1 MIDVLLPVHN
11 GASTVAEAI
20 ESLRRQTLC
29 NLRIVA
35 IDDGSTDGTPQ
46 ILAAL
51 AREDSRVTVL
61 TRRNGGIVD
70 ALNAGLQLCS
80 SEFVARQD
88 ADDISDRTRLEM
100 QLGYLEQNPD
110 CVAVSGAVR
119 HIDETG
125 RPTGTTQHF
134 RSPESADARWAPSRE
149 PYLCHPF
156 LMVRRA
162 AMQAV
167 GGYRYVHNAEDTDLY
182 WRLSERGRLQ
192 NLDLRLGD
200 YRMHAASISGGSI
213 VSGRIMALSSQLA
226 GLSALRRR
234 EANPDIRFDREALA
248 EYRRSPTLA
257 KLHALGRRQL
267 DGREAEYLR
276 LAMAAKLLELT
287 SYRPYELE
295 LEDCHFIR
303 EARGGR
309 GQLSPANRAELD
321 RMHAA
326 AIARLLKKGR
336 MREATALAPPSLYGS
351 AAARFAATALPP
363 PLRRALTRIAAAS

>member
-51 AREDSRVTVL
+51 AREDSRITVL

-182 WRLSERGRLQ
+182 WRLSERGRLH

-213 VSGRIMALSSQLA
+213 VSGRIMALSS
-226 GLSALRRR
+226 G
-234 EANPDIRFDREALA
+234 D
-248 EYRRSPTLA
+248 
-257 KLHALGRRQL
+257 
-267 DGREAEYLR
+267 
-276 LAMAAKLLELT
+276 
-287 SYRPYELE
+287 
-295 LEDCHFIR
+295 
-303 EARGGR
+303 
-309 GQLSPANRAELD
+309 
-321 RMHAA
+321 
-326 AIARLLKKGR
+326 
-336 MREATALAPPSLYGS
+336 
-351 AAARFAATALPP
+351 AARAYRTGK
-363 PLRRALTRIAAAS
+363 SK